1 MSDYVM
7 NRESLK
13 RHCEAMCKRFKD
25 VPTSGAC
32 KPAQLEEKI

>member
-13 RHCEAMCKRFKD
+13 RHCEAMCKKFET
-25 VPTSGAC
+25 VPDSGTYG
-32 KPAQLEEKI
+32 EHRHRT